1 METEAQYWKKVALWL
16 ADVQAAT
23 AYDALCRRS
32 TPKREQGR
40 QRSICNH
47 AQSMLMGSWPP
58 GVRDSADMGR
68 VMDRLKTTAET
79 QPDPKREKN

>member
-1 METEAQYWKKVALWL
+1 METESEYWKKVALWL

-23 AYDALCRRS
+23 AYQVLCCRS
-32 TPKREQGR
+32 TSKSERGR

-58 GVRDSADMGR
+58 GVYDNANMGR
-68 VMDRLKTTAET
+68 VIDCLKTTAET
-79 QPDPKREKN
+79 QPYPKREKK